1 MAGCAKLNIG
11 KESPGRSLRDMRRS
25 AKVLVVDDAPDVRR
39 IFAHFLLASGM
50 EVATAENGILALDAA
65 RRAVPDVIVTDV
77 DMPMMD
83 GLALCRHLRAD
94 AATRGVAVVVI
105 TGDVSE
111 QTQAALAA
119 GCDAI
124 LEKPCSQTILV
135 ATIRRLLE
143 RRSA

>member
-1 MAGCAKLNIG
+1 
-11 KESPGRSLRDMRRS
+11 
-25 AKVLVVDDAPDVRR
+25 
-39 IFAHFLLASGM
+39 M

-105 TGDVSE
+105 TGDASE
-111 QTQAALAA
+111 QTQAAIAA

-135 ATIRRLLE
+135 ATIRRLLD